1 MRIGEAWS
9 KPGAPYLMLLS
20 EPFELNECINV
31 ALNVFVILGPRV

>member
-1 MRIGEAWS
+1 MSLVRL
-9 KPGAPYLMLLS
+9 PLPYAAAS